1 LASLP
6 SKEEAISMMLGLL
19 NAPVQKLASTLNE
32 VPSSFVR
39 ALAAFGES
47 KS

>member
-1 LASLP
+1 
-6 SKEEAISMMLGLL
+6 MMLGLL